1 MSPPTY
7 VKNFALFLV
16 QLVPIIGTFSSW
28 FTCSYYING
37 LVQFML
43 PIHQHS
49 FDALKVLLVADSL
62 MRYADHNFPFHIL
75 FLDSYD
81 YQLGFIFIMQNVNRA
96 VAYYSRKLSSAQKII
111 QTLLSML
118 ETFII
123 GSYSSIMFTLIIV
136 I

>member
-1 MSPPTY
+1 M
-7 VKNFALFLV
+7 
-16 QLVPIIGTFSSW
+16 
-28 FTCSYYING
+28 
-37 LVQFML
+37 
-43 PIHQHS
+43 
-49 FDALKVLLVADSL
+49 KVLLVADSL

-81 YQLGFIFIMQNVNRA
+81 YQLGFIIIMQNVNRA

-123 GSYSSIMFTLIIV
+123 GSYSSNMFTLIIV